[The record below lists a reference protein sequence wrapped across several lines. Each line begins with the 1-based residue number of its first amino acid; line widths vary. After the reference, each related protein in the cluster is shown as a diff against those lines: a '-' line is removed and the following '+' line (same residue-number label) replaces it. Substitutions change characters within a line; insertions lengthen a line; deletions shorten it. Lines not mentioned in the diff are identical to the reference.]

1 MMCPTISKMH
11 FKYQERFILIPLII
25 LMRDQ
30 SHYLLKYVS
39 VQLGSFSA
47 LTVIFSENQG
57 TELSEQVLQYSQI
70 D

>member
-47 LTVIFSENQG
+47 LTGAQVVA
-57 TELSEQVLQYSQI
+57 LSMCVC
-70 D
+70 DF